1 MGVGGMGGGEA
12 WGGRGG
18 YAKAA
23 VGFQSN
29 EVMPRFVNTVYREY
43 FHSQGQTGRGCGGS
57 EKERQGEKERGLSG
71 RERERGGGGGREGGE
86 GQRKSERGEGEKE
99 GGGGCQETKMRQ
111 RYRGRLRGMEN
122 ERCKNNENGDWINT
136 KRERERGSR
145 ADGDRNRDKRVAVK
159 LRDSGYHLSVS
170 DSVSDL
176 PSCLSV
182 QR

>member
-1 MGVGGMGGGEA
+1 MPLLLSARQPCHARCAVYYALGGAGERGYGGGERQGGGEAWGWEGMGGGEA

-71 RERERGGGGGREGGE
+71 REREL
-86 GQRKSERGEGEKE
+86 S
-99 GGGGCQETKMRQ
+99 
-111 RYRGRLRGMEN
+111 L
-122 ERCKNNENGDWINT
+122 NT
-136 KRERERGSR
+136 
-145 ADGDRNRDKRVAVK
+145 
-159 LRDSGYHLSVS
+159 HLT
-170 DSVSDL
+170 L
-176 PSCLSV
+176 PT
-182 QR
+182 RR